1 MEHPRKFT
9 VELTNKTIFRT
20 ILWIVAS
27 VLVFRFLGH
36 ISHIITLFFAAFF
49 LALALNP
56 VVTWARH
63 RLKIKSRALATAVA
77 YLIIVLFF
85 IVFFILVT
93 PPLVRQTRE
102 FITNIPQNVQHF
114 QSQDTKLSHVVQKLK
129 LNTKIDQSARDFAS
143 NYSNFGG
150 KILDTGRRIMEAVA
164 SILAVLVMTFMM
176 LVEGPKWFELYF
188 NSLPDRKRVRQK
200 RIAHKMYKAVTGYVN
215 GQVIIAAVAGTF
227 AFLTLEIAGQIL
239 NVPSNAVALGGIV
252 FVFGII
258 PLFGNPIA
266 ATIVI
271 LVSLLNSFTLAVVMA
286 IYFVIYFFIENH
298 TFQPYVQARLN
309 DLTPLMV
316 FVAALIGVAF
326 GGILG
331 AIVAIPAASSLKII
345 AEDYYE
351 RRNDQKPDIDKE
363 QVKVA

>member
-1 MEHPRKFT
+1 METPRKVT
-9 VELTNKTIFRT
+9 VDVTNRT
-20 ILWIVAS
+20 ILRTIIWIVAT
-27 VLVFRFLGH
+27 VILFKFTGY
-36 ISHIITLFFAAFF
+36 ISHVLTLIFASFF

-56 VVTWARH
+56 VVTWSRR
-63 RLKIKSRALATAVA
+63 RLKIKSRAQATAVA
-77 YLIIVLFF
+77 YLFIVLFL
-85 IVFFILVT
+85 ILFFALVT

-102 FITNIPQNVQHF
+102 FISNIPSNVQQF
-114 QSQDTKLSHVVQKLK
+114 QSQDTNLSRAVQRFHLDQKL
-129 LNTKIDQSARDFAS
+129 NQGASDFAS

-150 KILDTGRRIMEAVA
+150 KVLDTGKRVVEAVA
-164 SILAVLVMTFMM
+164 SVFAVLVMTFMM

-188 NSLPDRKRVRQK
+188 NSLPERKKGRQRK
-200 RIAHKMYKAVTGYVN
+200 IALKMYKAVTGYVN

-239 NVPSNAVALGGIV
+239 DVPSNAVALGGIV

-266 ATIVI
+266 ATLVV
-271 LVSLLNSFTLAVVMA
+271 LVSLLNSVTLALIMA

-298 TFQPYVQARLN
+298 TFRPYVQSRLN

-316 FVAALIGVAF
+316 FVAALIGVSF

-331 AIVAIPAASSLKII
+331 AIVAIPTASAIKIL

-351 RRNDQKPDIDKE
+351 RRNNRSPAIDQEAIKG
-363 QVKVA
+363 